1 MELKHYQN
9 QSRRTAIY
17 PGQNTQAGLLYV
29 TLGLCGESGEIAE
42 NIKKMLR
49 DDGGILTDE
58 RKENLTKEL
67 GDVQWYISQIA
78 TELGISL
85 ETVATRNLAKLRKRQ
100 RENTLHGSGDDR

>member
-17 PGQNTQAGLLYV
+17 PGQNSHTGLLYV
-29 TLGLCGESGEIAE
+29 VLGLCGESGEIAE

-49 DDGGILTDE
+49 DDGGILTQE
-58 RKENLTKEL
+58 RLEHLTKEC
-67 GDVQWYISQIA
+67 GDVLWYISQICF
-78 TELGISL
+78 ELGISL

-100 RENTLHGSGDDR
+100 RENTLGGSGDDR